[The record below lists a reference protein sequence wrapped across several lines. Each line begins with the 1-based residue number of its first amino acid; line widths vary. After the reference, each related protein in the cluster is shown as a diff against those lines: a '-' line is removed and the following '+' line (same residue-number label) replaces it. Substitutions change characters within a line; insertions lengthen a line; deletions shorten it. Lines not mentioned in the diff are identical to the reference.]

1 MEATGFDAWVLTL
14 AVFLPLVGALIMMVV
29 PKAYE
34 LEVKLIGLGSSLAA
48 LAVGIYI
55 LFQFDYGSS
64 SELQFVVDKGWI
76 DIINS
81 RYIIGL
87 DGLSLPLLLL
97 SLLVVPLCLV
107 YSWNHVPS
115 PGNPKAFFILLLILS
130 TGMNG
135 SFISQDMILFFVFF
149 EIVLLPMYFLIGV
162 WGGEERRYA
171 SLKFFLYT
179 LFGSALMIISFLALF
194 FLSKDAAGNPL
205 QTFDMRL
212 LTDAAGS
219 GIVKTTQV
227 WIFCW
232 VI

>member
-115 PGNPKAFFILLLILS
+115 PGNTKAFFILLLILS

-149 EIVLLPMYFLIGV
+149 EIVLLPMYFLIGAV
-162 WGGEERRYA
+162 
-171 SLKFFLYT
+171 SYT
-179 LFGSALMIISFLALF
+179 H
-194 FLSKDAAGNPL
+194 
-205 QTFDMRL
+205 
-212 LTDAAGS
+212 LTLP
-219 GIVKTTQV
+219 TTPYV
-227 WIFCW
+227 
-232 VI
+232 